1 MLFQRWRP
9 GSAWRVE
16 AAVTVQHG
24 GIFAGIG
31 GRVRVDTLVF
41 LNRFFNLWVAVVDN
55 FIGRESVF

>member
-1 MLFQRWRP
+1 
-9 GSAWRVE
+9 VE